1 MGTPTAVIMNTERTE
16 TVAMQQPQPR
26 QHSWV
31 ARIEGAIETY
41 CPEPLVFAAFLTLV
55 VLVLALTLTDT
66 GPLQAVSAWGN
77 GLHSL
82 LAFMTQMTLV
92 IITAYVV
99 AHTPAMNRLLEWLGR
114 VPKQRWQ
121 AYTLVTLSSGVLS
134 LLCWPL
140 GLIAGGIIAR
150 QVALR
155 CMERGINVHY
165 PLLVA
170 AAFGG
175 FIVWHMGYSS
185 SIGLAL
191 ATEGNPLQD
200 RIGGIIPVGETL
212 LSWWNL
218 LTICTTLTAVCCAI
232 LLMHPKDHCELPAA
246 EPYASNEGET
256 NSPGRP
262 GIMGK
267 LEESRTTSLFLAL
280 LLLIFLAHWFATRG
294 FDLTLNI
301 VNWGFLALGLLL
313 ANSIRHYGELFGDG
327 AKTASAVLLQYP
339 LYGGIIGLMLT
350 TGLAE
355 QFSNWVI
362 ASASPATLPVW
373 GFLSAGLV
381 NIFIP
386 SGGAQWAVQGPIFV
400 DAAQALNVDIRVIA
414 MAIAWGD
421 QWTNIIQ
428 PFCAIPLLAITGL
441 KLRQFYGYCIVILL
455 ATTPTF
461 ILGLYL
467 GNL

>member
-1 MGTPTAVIMNTERTE
+1 MKQPSQKQQTWINKIEHAV
-16 TVAMQQPQPR
+16 
-26 QHSWV
+26 
-31 ARIEGAIETY
+31 ETY
-41 CPEPLVFAAFLTLV
+41 CPDPLVFAVILTVVVIFLAILF
-55 VLVLALTLTDT
+55 TDT
-66 GPLQAVSAWGN
+66 HISQAISAWGN
-77 GLHSL
+77 GLHGL
-82 LAFMTQMTLV
+82 LAFMAQMTLI
-92 IITAYVV
+92 IITAYVL
-99 AHTPAMNRLLEWLGR
+99 AHTRAVFQLLEALGR
-114 VPKQRWQ
+114 LPKNTRQ
-121 AYTLVTLSSGVLS
+121 AYMLVTICSGIFS
-134 LLCWPL
+134 LICWPL
-140 GLIAGGIIAR
+140 GLIAGGLIAK

-155 CMERGINVHY
+155 CVDRGITVHY

-200 RIGGIIPVGETL
+200 KIGEVIPVSETL

-218 LTICTTLTAVCCAI
+218 LTIMTTLAIVTLTVI
-232 LLMHPKDHCELPAA
+232 LLHPKEHCALPPA
-246 EPYASNEGET
+246 ESASITAEEKSGL
-256 NSPGRP
+256 SRP
-262 GIMGK
+262 GIMGR
-267 LEESRTTSLFLAL
+267 LEDSRITSVFLATL
-280 LLLIFLAHWFATRG
+280 LFTFLAHWFYTRG

-313 ANSIRHYGELFGDG
+313 ANSSRHYAELFGEG

-339 LYGGIIGLMLT
+339 LYGGIMGLMLT

-355 QFSNWVI
+355 QFSNLVI
-362 ASASPATLPVW
+362 HTASAETLPIL
-373 GFLSAGLV
+373 GFLSAGV
-381 NIFIP
+381 INIFIP

-400 DAAQALNVDIRVIA
+400 DAAQALGVNVRVIA

-428 PFCAIPLLAITGL
+428 PFCAIPLLAITGV
-441 KLRQFYGYCIVILL
+441 KLRQIYSYCFAILL
-455 ATTPTF
+455 ATAPTF

>member
-1 MGTPTAVIMNTERTE
+1 
-16 TVAMQQPQPR
+16 MQQTGSGQETFIHKVER
-26 QHSWV
+26 AV
-31 ARIEGAIETY
+31 ETY
-41 CPEPLVFAAFLTLV
+41 CPDPLVFAVILTIIV
-55 VLVLALTLTDT
+55 IMLAALFTDT
-66 GPLQAVSAWGN
+66 GIPEAISAWGN

-82 LAFMTQMTLV
+82 LGFMTQMTLI
-92 IITAYVV
+92 IITAYVL
-99 AHTPAMNRLLEWLGR
+99 AHTRTVIKLLEALGR
-114 VPKQRWQ
+114 APNNRWQ
-121 AYTLVTLSSGVLS
+121 AYALVTLCSGVFS

-140 GLIAGGIIAR
+140 GLIAGGLIAK

-155 CMERGINVHY
+155 CVERGIGVHY
-165 PLLVA
+165 PLLAA

-200 RIGGIIPVGETL
+200 KIGEVIPVSKTL

-218 LTICTTLTAVCCAI
+218 LTICTTLAAVTLTVI
-232 LLMHPKDHCELPAA
+232 LLHPKNNHELPKPETETAA
-246 EPYASNEGET
+246 TESKQAL
-256 NSPGRP
+256 GRP

-267 LEESRTTSLFLAL
+267 LEDSRITSTFLAML
-280 LLLIFLAHWFATRG
+280 LLLFLAHWFITRG

-313 ANSIRHYGELFGDG
+313 ADSARHYAELFGDG

-339 LYGGIIGLMLT
+339 LYGGIMGLMLS

-355 QFSNWVI
+355 QFSNFVI
-362 ASASPATLPVW
+362 NSASSETLPFW
-373 GFLSAGLV
+373 GFLSAGLI

-400 DAAQALNVDIRVIA
+400 DAAQALNVDIPVMG

-428 PFCAIPLLAITGL
+428 PFCAIPLLAVTGL
-441 KLRQFYGYCIVILL
+441 KLRQLYSYCFAILL

-461 ILGLYL
+461 MLGLYL